1 MTAEHRPASECP
13 SCGRFIGPYGKCPY
27 CGADVGQRMVVRAF
41 KVGSLLLA
49 IGGIAVLLFAASR
62 TQVPPVE
69 IRSLVGTMNWA
80 YVRLEGV
87 VTRQPTHDQ
96 AAGTLR
102 FWLWDGTGEI
112 LVIAY
117 RSEAEKLLAEGL
129 VPVMGDDVALE
140 GTLRIKDD
148 FQYLVLDVPQNTEVR
163 PAEPLQLPIAGV
175 DSGLL
180 HQTVTVRGV
189 VRDDRVPYQGLRI
202 LTLRDG
208 SGEIDV
214 TLATGPDALLGDL
227 PGLSVGLP
235 VQATGAVDQYKGTA
249 QISVGRGSDLVV
261 LDEDLAIAP
270 QRQLGELSTRDVGG
284 MALIE
289 GTIVRVDPF
298 SAGVKYRLDDGSGT
312 ATLLLWQDLSDA
324 LARGQ
329 ALVAGTKVRV
339 QGEVAEYR
347 GELEI
352 IPQIPSDVTVLAT
365 GEPVVDSRQLG
376 ELGPDDAGRVVTVQ
390 GVLRSLQTFSAG
402 AKGTLDDDTGAVTLL
417 LWQDLYDALPDPA
430 RLAPGAVL
438 EVQGEVTL
446 YQGELEIVPRT
457 PADLVVTGLVALPTD
472 QRAIDQVSAGDVGQ
486 RIEVSGQVVEA
497 VPFSRGI
504 RCTLDDGTG
513 TLTLLIWQNLYEQ
526 LPDAGLLAAGA
537 EVAVQGEVVEYHGEL
552 EVVPQMPADVWV
564 IAPAAAAMA
573 APTAT
578 AEAALSPEEAPSPAS
593 TLALEPPAAPAT
605 TSTAEPPVLTPETP
619 KQPEPSATAQATPT
633 PSFETRALGAI
644 SAGDVGRTF
653 TIAQAGVAEVDY
665 FSAGVKYRLVDA
677 TGSIIL
683 LLWQNVLEGIP
694 ERYDLVPGSQ
704 VRVTGVVDQYAGQ
717 LEIIP
722 GDGAGLKVLS
732 RGEGLPIEERPA
744 GNVTASDEG
753 RIFTVEGAVT
763 RTENRGWLKVWLGD
777 GTGEILIFV
786 PERTVPYL
794 PSGIGNGVRLRVTG
808 EVDIYQNVIEIIP
821 MAGADVEVR
830 GP

>member
-1 MTAEHRPASECP
+1 MTSEHRPASECP
-13 SCGRFIGPYGKCPY
+13 SCGRFVGPYGKCPY

-41 KVGSLLLA
+41 RVGSLLLA
-49 IGGIAVLLFAASR
+49 IGGVVVLLFAASR
-62 TQVPPVE
+62 TTVPPVA
-69 IRSLVGTMNWA
+69 IGNLMGTMNWA

-117 RSEAEKLLAEGL
+117 RSEAEKLLDGGL
-129 VPVMGDDVALE
+129 VPVMGDKVALE

-148 FQYLVLDVPQNTEVR
+148 FQYLVLDVPQNTEIR

-175 DSGLL
+175 DAGLL

-202 LTLRDG
+202 LTLRDD

-227 PGLSVGLP
+227 PGLTVGLP

-249 QISVGRGSDLVV
+249 QLSVGRGSDLVV

-270 QRQLGELSTRDVGG
+270 RRQLGELSTRDVGG
-284 MALIE
+284 LALIE

-298 SAGVKYRLDDGSGT
+298 SAGVKYALDDGSGT
-312 ATLLLWQDLSDA
+312 VTMLLWQDLNDS
-324 LARGQ
+324 LADGQ
-329 ALVAGTKVRV
+329 ALVAGTKVRA

-352 IPQIPSDVTVLAT
+352 IPQIPSDVVVLAT
-365 GEPVVDSRQLG
+365 GSPAVDSRQLG
-376 ELGPDDAGRVVTVQ
+376 DLGPDDAGRVVAVQ

-402 AKGTLDDDTGAVTLL
+402 VKGTLDDDTGAVTLL
-417 LWQDLYDALPDPA
+417 LWQDLYDALPDPS
-430 RLAPGAVL
+430 RLAPGAVI

-446 YQGELEIVPRT
+446 YQGALEIVPQT
-457 PADLVVTGLVALPTD
+457 PVDLVVTGLVALPTD
-472 QRAIDQVSAGDVGQ
+472 QRAIDQVTAGDVGQ
-486 RIEVSGQVVEA
+486 RIEVSGRVMEV

-504 RCTLDDGTG
+504 RYALNDGTG
-513 TLTLLIWQNLYEQ
+513 TLTLLIWKNLYEK

-537 EVAVQGEVVEYHGEL
+537 EVAVQGEVVEYHGQL
-552 EVVPQMPADVWV
+552 EVVPQMPADVRV
-564 IAPAAAAMA
+564 IAPAAAVMA

-578 AEAALSPEEAPSPAS
+578 AEAAVPPAEAPSPAA
-593 TLALEPPAAPAT
+593 TLAVGPATVPAATSTVGSPALTPEAPAQPVTPAT
-605 TSTAEPPVLTPETP
+605 T
-619 KQPEPSATAQATPT
+619 QPTLT
-633 PSFETRALGAI
+633 PSFETRAIGAI
-644 SAGDVGRTF
+644 SIDDVGRTL
-653 TIAQAGVAEVDY
+653 TIAQAGIAGVDY
-665 FSAGVKYRLVDA
+665 FSAGVKYTLVDA

-683 LLWQNVLEGIP
+683 LLWQNVLEETPG
-694 ERYDLVPGSQ
+694 RYDLVPGSQ
-704 VRVTGVVDQYAGQ
+704 VHVTGGVDEFAGD

-722 GDGAGLKVLS
+722 GDGAGLQVLS
-732 RGEGLPIEERPA
+732 RGERLPIEERSA
-744 GNVTASDEG
+744 SSVTASDEG

-794 PSGIGNGVRLRVTG
+794 PSGIGNGARLRVIG
-808 EVDIYQNVIEIIP
+808 VVDIYQNVIEIIP
-821 MAGADVEVR
+821 LAGADVSVQS
-830 GP
+830 P